1 MEKQD
6 QQAHEARRSRKRMK
20 RKKSNQKKKRDSP
33 HALQILLPTSSLLQ
47 SGVVLVPQLAQLRA
61 PTAARTFLPAP
72 APPAPWLLLT
82 SPSFAVPGEAAAA
95 PASLG
100 DPPAS
105 GLPVFSTPTMSAS
118 LCCCCCCFCCCSSR
132 RAETDRALLYV
143 GHPEHDDD
151 PPVPSQRPS
160 PGHVPPVL
168 VVCVFAV
175 VVGEALLAEDAAGA

>member
-1 MEKQD
+1 M
-6 QQAHEARRSRKRMK
+6 
-20 RKKSNQKKKRDSP
+20 KKKKQPKKKDSP

-95 PASLG
+95 SLG

-105 GLPVFSTPTMSAS
+105 GDPVFSTPTMSAS
-118 LCCCCCCFCCCSSR
+118 LCCCCFCCCSSK

-175 VVGEALLAEDAAGA
+175 VVGDALLVEGAAGA